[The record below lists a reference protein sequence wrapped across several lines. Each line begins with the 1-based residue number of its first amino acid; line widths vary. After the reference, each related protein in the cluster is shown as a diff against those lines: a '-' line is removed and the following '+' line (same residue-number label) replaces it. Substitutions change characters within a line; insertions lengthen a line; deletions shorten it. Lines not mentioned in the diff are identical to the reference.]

1 MRQRA
6 RAGSSTVRG
15 LTAKALLLCAL
26 LVSLALG
33 WLWHVN
39 YNDGIDVSGAVEMPH
54 GSDQV
59 ALLERGAYLARA
71 GNCMACHTTRGGAP
85 WAGGRGIP
93 TPFGTLYSS
102 NLTPDTDTGIGQ
114 WNAATFWRA
123 LHNGRSANGRLL
135 YPAFPYTHTT
145 QLVRRDSDAIYAYL
159 KSLPAVRSLV
169 PEHQLSWPYGTQAAL
184 AVWRAL
190 YFKPGSFSNEPQR
203 DEQWN
208 RGAYLVRGVAHCS
221 ACHTP
226 RDGLAGADWQNFSGG
241 LMPAQGWYAPSLV
254 SAREAGV
261 SDWPVQDIVQLLR
274 TGYARN
280 ASTSGPMAEVVSQ
293 STQYLSAEDL
303 TAMAV
308 YLKSLPQDSGSS
320 PTASINRRAGGGA
333 IAGQKIYENRCASCH
348 GSQGEGIAGAYPPLA
363 GNRAVTLPRTENL
376 MQMVLYGG
384 FGASTSGHPR
394 PFGMPPFVL
403 ELRDAELAA
412 VLSYIRNSWGNQ
424 APEVSVLDVHSMRA
438 ESRSTID

>member
-1 MRQRA
+1 MRQRVGT
-6 RAGSSTVRG
+6 GSTAVRG
-15 LTAKALLLCAL
+15 LITKALLLCAL
-26 LVSLALG
+26 LVLGTLG

-54 GSDQV
+54 GGDQV
-59 ALLERGAYLARA
+59 GQLERGAYLTRA

-102 NLTPDTDTGIGQ
+102 NLTPDPATGIGQ

-145 QLVRRDSDAIYAYL
+145 QLVRGDSDAIYAYL
-159 KSLPAVRSLV
+159 KSLPAVRSSV

-226 RDGLAGADWQNFSGG
+226 RDGLAGADWQKLSGG

-254 SAREAGV
+254 SAREASV

-308 YLKSLPQDSGSS
+308 YLKSLPQDGGSS
-320 PTASINRRAGGGA
+320 LPASINRRAGGGA

-348 GSQGEGIAGAYPPLA
+348 GNQGEGIAGAYPPLA
-363 GNRAVTLPRTENL
+363 GNRAVTLNRTENL

-384 FGASTSGHPR
+384 FGASTSGHLR

-412 VLSYIRNSWGNQ
+412 VLTYIRNSWGNQ